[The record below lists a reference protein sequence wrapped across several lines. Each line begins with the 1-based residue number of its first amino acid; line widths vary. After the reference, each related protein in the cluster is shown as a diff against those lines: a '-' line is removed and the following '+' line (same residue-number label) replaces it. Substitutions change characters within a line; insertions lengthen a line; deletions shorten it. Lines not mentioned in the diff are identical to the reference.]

1 MKILL
6 MGGIGNRL
14 FQISYALSVTNVNK
28 DVTLITMPV
37 YFEKLAAFFGWSVH
51 EEWLDLEAIYIKFN
65 LKNRKALLYELF
77 IISFLYLLRK
87 VFSNFSYEIKINNI
101 EKESYFLDYAVGY
114 FQDISF
120 HDVKALTV
128 LIEELSNNFRDN
140 PEDYPCLH
148 IRGGDFDVN
157 DRIDKDFLK
166 KINFNSH
173 LKIVTND
180 IDYVNSIFTE
190 MNFELISNNNPADD
204 FKILCNSN
212 LLHVSNSTY
221 SFWAACVVF
230 ASGGEVISPKNFKY
244 KNFFEFLKY
253 YD

>member
-14 FQISYALSVTNVNK
+14 FQISYALSASNMNK

-37 YFEKLAAFFGWSVH
+37 HFEKFAAFFGWSFH
-51 EEWLDLEAIYIKFN
+51 KEWLDLESIYIKLN
-65 LKNRKALLYELF
+65 LKNRKAHFYELL
-77 IISFLYLLRK
+77 IISLLYLLRK
-87 VFSNFSYEIKINNI
+87 IFSNFSHEISINNI
-101 EKESYFLDYAVGY
+101 KKENYFLDYAVGY

-120 HDVKALTV
+120 HDKKALAALV
-128 LIEELSNNFRDN
+128 EELSNNFTSN
-140 PEDYPCLH
+140 QGQYPCLH

-157 DRIDKDFLK
+157 DRIGEDFLK
-166 KINFNSH
+166 KINFTNH
-173 LKIVTND
+173 LKIVSND
-180 IDYVNSIFTE
+180 IDYVNSIFSE

-204 FKILCNSN
+204 FKVLCNSN
-212 LLHVSNSTY
+212 LLYVSNSTY
-221 SFWAACVVF
+221 SFWASCVVF
-230 ASGGEVISPKNFKY
+230 ANGGNVISPKIFKY

>member
-14 FQISYALSVTNVNK
+14 FQISYALSVANENK

-37 YFEKLAAFFGWSVH
+37 YFEKFAAFFGWSVH

-65 LKNRKALLYELF
+65 LKNRKAFLYELL

-87 VFSNFSYEIKINNI
+87 VFPNFSYEIKINNI
-101 EKESYFLDYAVGY
+101 ERESYFLDYAVGY

-120 HDVKALTV
+120 HDIKALTV
-128 LIEELSNNFRDN
+128 LVEELSNSFRSN
-140 PEDYPCLH
+140 LKEYPCLH

-180 IDYVNSIFTE
+180 IDYVDSIFTE
-190 MNFELISNNNPADD
+190 MNFELISNINPADD

-212 LLHVSNSTY
+212 LLYVSNSTY
-221 SFWAACVVF
+221 SFWAACVVL
-230 ASGGEVISPKNFKY
+230 ANGGDVISHTNFKY